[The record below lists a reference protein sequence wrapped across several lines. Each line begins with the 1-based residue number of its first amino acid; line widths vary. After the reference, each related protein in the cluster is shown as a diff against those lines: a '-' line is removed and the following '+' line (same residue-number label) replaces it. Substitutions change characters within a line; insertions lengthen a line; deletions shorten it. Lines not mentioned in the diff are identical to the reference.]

1 MTKKHIHNKFQNA
14 TIWKENLYQIEKR
27 KYNKFHAFSNKLEL
41 GGLNNQFFKKM
52 TAPKFS
58 IQTQNTFQKMYLFVC
73 DLKKIERNKVN
84 VLVLVNAKRTFYRL
98 YLVIILKLL

>member
-41 GGLNNQFFKKM
+41 GGLNNQFFKK
-52 TAPKFS
+52 K
-58 IQTQNTFQKMYLFVC
+58 
-73 DLKKIERNKVN
+73 
-84 VLVLVNAKRTFYRL
+84 
-98 YLVIILKLL
+98 